1 MNSFTYFKIVFKVDP
16 YGTKFPHLLHF
27 IKKYKVPWI
36 LKQKYDK
43 EGDGLTHHQYVKW
56 WDKFPHTQSTINNV
70 TREFPSLSAS
80 PALRITTPVQK
91 TELADAPASTFA
103 KTVKSIAKP
112 RKKSSPLDDI
122 RKDPDALYAL
132 LKMISKEKE
141 ATDAED
147 ERSSKA
153 SVTKDP
159 QYPYNQKWFGCDEE
173 ETHDSA
179 ED

>member
-1 MNSFTYFKIVFKVDP
+1 M
-16 YGTKFPHLLHF
+16 
-27 IKKYKVPWI
+27 
-36 LKQKYDK
+36 
-43 EGDGLTHHQYVKW
+43 
-56 WDKFPHTQSTINNV
+56 
-70 TREFPSLSAS
+70 
-80 PALRITTPVQK
+80 QK

-147 ERSSKA
+147 ERWL
-153 SVTKDP
+153 
-159 QYPYNQKWFGCDEE
+159 QKTLSTPTIRSGLDVMKKKLMIQ
-173 ETHDSA
+173 
-179 ED
+179 